1 VGVLVP
7 IEKISAW
14 QRVNCQSSVT
24 RERSRQATPRKDPKK
39 LTTNRGPSL
48 SVSQPM
54 TKASRPIIT
63 TLREAAKAV
72 SALVQWNSVET
83 GTKKTE
89 KVRLMPKAINQTQ
102 NPAAA
107 TM

>member
-1 VGVLVP
+1 
-7 IEKISAW
+7 
-14 QRVNCQSSVT
+14 
-24 RERSRQATPRKDPKK
+24 
-39 LTTNRGPSL
+39 
-48 SVSQPM
+48 M
-54 TKASRPIIT
+54 TKASRPITT
-63 TLREAAKAV
+63 TLREDAKAV
-72 SALVQWNSVET
+72 SARVQWNSVET